1 MIQGNTGDV
10 ETSPKQKKKL
20 GGIRSTL
27 FIYVAMVFE
36 NIAFV
41 GNAVSIF
48 TYFYGYMNFSLTK
61 SATML
66 TNYVGTSYILSLFGG
81 FVCDTY
87 LSRYK
92 SSILF
97 GSIEVLGYAV
107 LAVQAFV
114 KELRPSPCKD
124 VSPLLS
130 YQCESADSG
139 QVAFLY
145 IGLYLVAIGAGGLKS
160 AAPPLGADQ
169 FDEEDPEEA
178 ESLSVYFNWLLFS
191 IVTGSIFGVTFL
203 VWINTFQGWNWGFL
217 VSTLAVLAAV
227 LCLGSGKSF
236 YRQQVFV
243 VAIKNRNLPVP
254 ETADGFHD
262 VKQGSGNEILK
273 KTDQFKFFDR
283 AAIIRTT
290 DSPDSDSKGPWRT
303 CTVTQVEETKI
314 LVRMFPIIISTIFM
328 NTCLAQ
334 LQTFSIQQSN
344 TMDRQFLGFEVP
356 GPSVTVIPFIFM
368 IILIPIYDRICVPA
382 LRKLTGIPT
391 GIRHLQRVG
400 VGLVLSIASMS
411 VSAYVEKRR
420 KSVAIDNN
428 LVDSPAPLP
437 ISFLWLGFQFAIFG
451 MADMFTLVG
460 LLEFFYAESSKGMK
474 SLGTAITW
482 CTVAFGY
489 YLSSVVVNV
498 VNNVSD
504 GWLASNNLN
513 RDELSKFFWLLA
525 GLSVLNL
532 GAYLIC
538 ASWYKYKTVEM
549 KQIQGDQNNVEMGT
563 V

>member
-1 MIQGNTGDV
+1 MRDV

-81 FVCDTY
+81 FICDTY
-87 LSRYK
+87 LSRYR

-107 LAVQAFV
+107 LTVQAFV

-191 IVTGSIFGVTFL
+191 IVIGSIFGVTFL

-236 YRQQVFV
+236 YRQQVP
-243 VAIKNRNLPVP
+243 R
-254 ETADGFHD
+254 
-262 VKQGSGNEILK
+262 GSPITHK
-273 KTDQFKFFDR
+273 CCRFFDR

-538 ASWYKYKTVEM
+538 ASWYKYKSVEM
-549 KQIQGDQNNVEMGT
+549 KQIEGDQSNVEMGT